1 VIVVGGFQ
9 PRLECL
15 DALDQGGIA
24 ALQIVVRHLQRKCDG
39 VSGVRGADQRMR
51 ARTDLARGDTKP
63 MSFDNDAGGEMCL
76 CVRERS
82 TERAVATR
90 SLAST
95 AGS

>member
-1 VIVVGGFQ
+1 
-9 PRLECL
+9 
-15 DALDQGGIA
+15 
-24 ALQIVVRHLQRKCDG
+24 
-39 VSGVRGADQRMR
+39 
-51 ARTDLARGDTKP
+51 